1 MPSVATGNAPFV
13 ADNKAPVLESEEE
26 CRRKIAEAKAFLTRA
41 LAGGARPARAI
52 LHEAARAGIAERT
65 LYHAKAALGVV
76 STRQGYRG
84 GRWMWTQPSA
94 SVPTNR

>member
-1 MPSVATGNAPFV
+1 
-13 ADNKAPVLESEEE
+13 VLESEEE
-26 CRRKIAEAKAFLTRA
+26 RRRKIAEAKVFLARA
-41 LAGGARPARAI
+41 LAGGARPASAI

-84 GRWMWTQPSA
+84 GRWMWTWPA
-94 SVPTNR
+94 AHVPAIR